1 MDCVNCVL
9 EIDGFDRDWVEH
21 AAVTDDA
28 VKHFSE
34 TYSVPAG
41 SGQRRGRVKPELLA
55 TKQQKSIDMI

>member
-1 MDCVNCVL
+1 
-9 EIDGFDRDWVEH
+9 VED

-55 TKQQKSIDMI
+55 TKQQNSIDMI